1 MRGDNFN
8 NGRFAV
14 VTARKLETVDLVIQN
29 IAGPDHPFHLHG
41 KPMAIMARGNGLL
54 SPRCVPLSPSL
65 GRPERD

>member
-14 VTARKLETVDLVIQN
+14 VTAQELETVDIVIQN

-41 KPMAIMARGNGLL
+41 KPMSIMARGNGLL
-54 SPRCVPLSPSL
+54 SPRCVLVLAPRSSRSP
-65 GRPERD
+65 D